1 MLINIILYYWI
12 YRKWFAFTLKPLVW
26 PKFALW
32 SSNTVKFFFPVPAY
46 LRKEGWWCALHIE
59 NSCYARYS
67 NVLVAI
73 LTLTY
78 VLALIWFLSSHSLS
92 KWERVHITCSFSIN
106 FVRELIGLYLHIVF
120 NHFAAGSNIL
130 GSLLIA
136 FYRPIHTGKIHSRTR
151 RK

>member
-1 MLINIILYYWI
+1 MICFHIEAFGMAKVCLMIIKHSKILFPCASI
-12 YRKWFAFTLKPLVW
+12 SQERRVMVCSSYRKFML
-26 PKFALW
+26 
-32 SSNTVKFFFPVPAY
+32 
-46 LRKEGWWCALHIE
+46 
-59 NSCYARYS
+59 RYS